1 MYSLAWVGVKS
12 PDIFQ
17 YVFASNAIPPDGANR
32 GRYRDAKA
40 DQLIQQGLQQTAME
54 EQAQTYRDL
63 QVHLQATL
71 AVMPLWYEDQYTVS
85 RVELTGYQLHN
96 DGRLDGLL
104 SVVKSAEAVRT

>member
-17 YVFASNAIPPDGANR
+17 YVFDSDAIPPKGANR

-40 DQLIQQGLQQTAME
+40 DQLIQQALDQTTLE
-54 EQAQTYRDL
+54 DQAQTYRDL
-63 QVHLQATL
+63 QVHLQETL
-71 AVMPLWYEDQYTVS
+71 ATIPLWYEDQYTVS
-85 RVELTGYQLHN
+85 RKEISGYQLFN

-104 SVVKSAEAVRT
+104 SVSKSQVI